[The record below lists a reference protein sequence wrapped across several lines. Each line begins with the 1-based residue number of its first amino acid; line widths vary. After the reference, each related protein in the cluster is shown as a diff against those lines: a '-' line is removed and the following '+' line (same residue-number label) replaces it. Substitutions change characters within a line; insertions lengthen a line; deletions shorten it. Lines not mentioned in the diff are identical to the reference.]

1 LPRGRERYGVCVAIR
16 ERNEWVA
23 LQLKI
28 FEESRSFIYKGRQNL
43 IASSKMDS
51 ELQMRFIHFRR
62 YFKKND
68 HHLN

>member
-16 ERNEWVA
+16 ERNERVA

-43 IASSKMDS
+43 IVS
-51 ELQMRFIHFRR
+51 
-62 YFKKND
+62 
-68 HHLN
+68 